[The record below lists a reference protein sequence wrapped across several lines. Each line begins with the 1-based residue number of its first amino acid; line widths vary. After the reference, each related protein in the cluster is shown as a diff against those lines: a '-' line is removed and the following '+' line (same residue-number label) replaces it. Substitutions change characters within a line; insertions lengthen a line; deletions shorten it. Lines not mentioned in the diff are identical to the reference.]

1 MISPE
6 GSTRA
11 RREAATTSTNPRGAV
26 KYYASVDG
34 LRAIAVMS
42 VVFYH
47 VGLSWLPG
55 GYVGVDVFFVISGF
69 LIIGHIVE
77 QRQKGTFRYREFW
90 ARRVVRILPPY
101 LLVVLATLAASFY
114 FMVTPEE
121 VQALGKQAM
130 YSAMMVVN
138 HHFLSMEGYFDTSA
152 ELKPFLH
159 LWSLSV
165 EEQFYLVTPLLL
177 GLFWAGTR
185 WMAGKARVAL
195 GWTLAT
201 IVFAASL
208 YLCIR
213 YTGAGE
219 KNYAFYLMPLRG
231 WEFVLGGAT
240 HVLVPPLRRLPR
252 ALLGLG
258 GWIGLGLIAW
268 AVFGFGIG
276 TQFPGWHAVIPTVG
290 AAMVIGTS
298 IAAPQT
304 PVARA
309 LAVKPMV
316 WIGLLSYS
324 WYLWHWPLIVY
335 ARIYNFESLPLVW
348 GLGAA
353 FGSLLLAWLTYKF
366 IEIPT
371 RVHWQPITR
380 VAGLRIIA
388 TGLAACVLV
397 ACAGYLLSTKRTEQM
412 RTLVQPRY
420 RRGHATSGGK
430 CRIQNLK
437 GDACA
442 RQIASARGGEDSNIG
457 LLFGDSHA
465 RALTTALTRRAV
477 VIHDAYL
484 VTSISSGCVP
494 IFGVVRHWSDS
505 KRMDGTCQ
513 KSKERSLRALRKGTV
528 KMRFAI
534 ISAFWRNYPLLSEDG
549 VSPASDQDEFFI
561 KQMQNTLEVLKGAG
575 VERILIVGPAPF
587 LAAENPSSCIL
598 RAIRYGVDVAG
609 RCGTDTA
616 LHEQRNAIVVR
627 RLQAAISGKD
637 WVHYIEP
644 SEALCSGGACS
655 PVIDGLLRYRDDDHL
670 NDSGVALL
678 YEHFRPDFE
687 WVMAKAGDGSRDPE
701 ARSIDSGRPSEE

>member
-1 MISPE
+1 MPPHGE
-6 GSTRA
+6 T
-11 RREAATTSTNPRGAV
+11 ATIPVNPRGAV
-26 KYYASVDG
+26 QYFASVDG
-34 LRAIAVMS
+34 LRAIAVIS

-47 VGLSWLPG
+47 AGLSWLPG

-114 FMVTPEE
+114 FMVTPAE
-121 VQALGKQAM
+121 VKALGEQAM
-130 YSAMMVVN
+130 YSALMVVN

-165 EEQFYLVTPLLL
+165 EEQFYLVTPALL
-177 GLFWAGTR
+177 GLFWVGTR
-185 WMAGKARVAL
+185 WIAGRTRVAL
-195 GWTLAT
+195 GWILAT
-201 IVFAASL
+201 IVFAVSL

-213 YTGAGE
+213 HTDVSE

-231 WEFVLGGAT
+231 WEFVLGGAA
-240 HVLVPPLRRLPR
+240 HVLVPSLRRLPR
-252 ALLGLG
+252 TTLSVG
-258 GWIGLGLIAW
+258 GGIGLALIAW
-268 AVFGFGIG
+268 AVFGFSDDSP
-276 TQFPGWHAVIPTVG
+276 FPGWRAAIPTVG
-290 AAMVIGTS
+290 SAIVIGTS
-298 IAAPQT
+298 VAAPQT

-309 LAVKPMV
+309 LAAKPMV

-335 ARIYNFESLPLVW
+335 ARIYNFEGLPLAW

-366 IEIPT
+366 IETPT
-371 RVHWQPITR
+371 RVHWQPLTR

-388 TGLAACVLV
+388 MGLAACVLV
-397 ACAGYLLSTKRTEQM
+397 AGAGYWLGTKRAEQM
-412 RTLVQPRY
+412 RALVQPQY
-420 RRGHATSGGK
+420 RPGHATSGGE
-430 CRIQNLK
+430 CRVERLK

-442 RQIASARGGEDSNIG
+442 KQIASAGGGANSNVG

-477 VIHDAYL
+477 IIHHAYL
-484 VTSISSGCVP
+484 VTSVGSGCVP
-494 IFGVVRHWSDS
+494 IFGVTRHWPDESRTDS
-505 KRMDGTCQ
+505 ACQ
-513 KSKERSLRALRKGTV
+513 KSKGRSLRALRNGTV
-528 KMRFAI
+528 EVRFAI
-534 ISAFWRNYPLLSEDG
+534 ISAFWRNYPLLSKDG

-561 KQMQNTLEVLKGAG
+561 KQMRNTLDVLKDVG
-575 VERILIVGPAPF
+575 VKRILIVGPEPF
-587 LAAENPSSCIL
+587 LAAESPSSCVL
-598 RAIRYGVDVAG
+598 RAIRYGMDVAS
-609 RCGTDTA
+609 RCGTDTTS
-616 LHEQRNAIVVR
+616 HEHLNAVVVR
-627 RLQAAISGKD
+627 RLKAAISGKQ
-637 WVHYIEP
+637 WVRYIEP
-644 SEALCSGGACS
+644 SEALCSGGICS
-655 PVIDGLLRYRDDDHL
+655 PVIDGLLRYRDHDHL

-687 WVMAKAGDGSRDPE
+687 WAMAKASDGNQDPM
-701 ARSIDSGRPSEE
+701 AGLIDDGQSNED